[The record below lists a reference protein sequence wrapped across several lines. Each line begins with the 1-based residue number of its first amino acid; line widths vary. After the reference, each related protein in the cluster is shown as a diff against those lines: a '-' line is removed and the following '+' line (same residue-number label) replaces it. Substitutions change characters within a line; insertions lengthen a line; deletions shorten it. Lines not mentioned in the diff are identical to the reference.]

1 MLIYVDETVS
11 LPNPFTTSCLT
22 RYYASIAMALLY
34 DTLVSG
40 KNTNQFQEK
49 NNDEYDIC
57 GGSCASQRVHFAI
70 DVVEQASEHYRR
82 GRHCNKG

>member
-1 MLIYVDETVS
+1 
-11 LPNPFTTSCLT
+11 
-22 RYYASIAMALLY
+22 MALFY

-40 KNTNQFQEK
+40 KNTNQFLEK